1 MPICIQPYFRI
12 VNAGS
17 VSESLADYSLRYYY
31 TKEPPVA
38 ESYACYY
45 VNSGDCNQVA
55 PAHFSNINPAK
66 TGANRY
72 LELSFTASAKSLDP
86 GQFFELQG
94 GFCLAGDAKYT
105 QAGDYSY
112 TGSMDFAKS
121 SKVTLFKKGV
131 LVWGQ
136 VP

>member
-1 MPICIQPYFRI
+1 M
-12 VNAGS
+12 
-17 VSESLADYSLRYYY
+17 SESLADYSLRYYY
-31 TKEPPVA
+31 TREPAVA

-45 VNSGDCNQVA
+45 VNNGDCNQVA
-55 PAHFSNINPAK
+55 PAHFSNISPVK
-66 TGANRY
+66 SGANRY
-72 LELSFTASAKSLDP
+72 LELSFTANAKSLDP

-112 TGSMDFAKS
+112 TGSTDFAKS